1 MMATLHGGLFACSE
15 ARENPGLS
23 GGELCVISKTW
34 TIMAFF
40 AASAGISGNNHI
52 GG

>member
-1 MMATLHGGLFACSE
+1 MMTTLHGGLFACSE

-23 GGELCVISKTW
+23 GSALRVISKTW
-34 TIMAFF
+34 TVMTFF

-52 GG
+52 GR